1 MDTISIGV
9 GGGGSG
15 GAAAPPDLG
24 QMANFWAQEAIFGHS
39 WHAQKLLN
47 CPKIAKLPKNFRAA
61 KLQPPQFDALHYTY
75 EFSGVT
81 PKMTTTLIHLC
92 VTSVTMKLLLD

>member
-24 QMANFWAQEAIFGHS
+24 QMADFWAQEAIFGLS
-39 WHAQKLLN
+39 WHAQK
-47 CPKIAKLPKNFRAA
+47 
-61 KLQPPQFDALHYTY
+61 
-75 EFSGVT
+75 
-81 PKMTTTLIHLC
+81 
-92 VTSVTMKLLLD
+92 